1 MRALM
6 LDFQP
11 RPRSTPLGW
20 SLLACGVVLTLTCTI
35 IAQHLNGEAEQQQG
49 HLQTTQRVLSGD
61 TSTGSKVSLTPAET
75 REQAQNLAEMR
86 KVSQQLRRPWE
97 RLFAT
102 LEAMPRDDI
111 ALLSL
116 TPDARKGQ
124 IRISAEAKDLEAML
138 DFHQRLEA
146 TDELSDVSLLSHEI
160 VTNVPEQPV
169 RFNLSA
175 TWEIGDANP

>member
-11 RPRSTPLGW
+11 RSRSTPLGW
-20 SLLACGVVLTLTCTI
+20 SLLGAGVVLALTSMV
-35 IAQHLNGEAEQQQG
+35 IAQHLSGEAEQQQG

-61 TSTGSKVSLTPAET
+61 TGTGSKVALTPAET

-102 LEAMPRDDI
+102 LEAMPRDNI

-124 IRISAEAKDLEAML
+124 VRISAEARDLEAML

>member
-1 MRALM
+1 MRALT

-11 RPRSTPLGW
+11 RRRSTPLGW
-20 SLLACGVVLTLTCTI
+20 SLLAGGAVLALTCLLI
-35 IAQHLNGEAEQQQG
+35 QQHLNGEAEQQQG

-61 TSTGSKVSLTPAET
+61 SGSKVSLTPAQT

-102 LEAMPRDDI
+102 LEAMPRDNI
-111 ALLSL
+111 ALLTL

-124 IRISAEAKDLEAML
+124 VRISAEARDLDAML
-138 DFHQRLEA
+138 DFHRRLEA
-146 TDELSDVSLLSHEI
+146 SDELSDVSLLSHEI
-160 VTNVPEQPV
+160 VANVPEQPV